1 MIESKNNIIG
11 SILFIALVLFLGIG
25 GFFFTKHVTKDD
37 DTKINEVEESKITEE
52 HKIDKEKDYIYF
64 TDEKFIS
71 MEPDITYKDVVINL
85 NTAETINRTLKN
97 ELNEI
102 RNSVKYIKDNELD
115 PTREIMYEDEIYS
128 ASERNYE
135 TFEYKEYVSL
145 LVKDYDFNCYDGSL
159 LKKISSYVF
168 NVSTGKLLLTNDL
181 MDMYY
186 INMDEVKISI
196 REKLEKDQIIEE
208 ELELIKIDETINGLD
223 NQTNYALYIDKYGD
237 LNISYIVK
245 TNQVDYNENM
255 KLS

>member
-11 SILFIALVLFLGIG
+11 SILFVILVLFLGIG

-37 DTKINEVEESKITEE
+37 DTTINKVEESKITEE

-85 NTAETINRTLKN
+85 KTAETINRTLKN

-102 RNSVKYIKDNELD
+102 RNSVKYIKDNKLD

-135 TFEYKEYVSL
+135 NFEYKEYVSL

-181 MDMYY
+181 MDMYH

-223 NQTNYALYIDKYGD
+223 NQANYALYIDKYGD